1 MSRFDPL
8 FKPFFVLYVTVSV
21 VLLLL
26 GLGPALA
33 KAIPAVQDAFVA
45 WGDGQLPPAALW
57 DGMVRASEFSEGLG
71 RVALDYSFSAIN
83 IGFGVF
89 IVWRRP
95 RDWTARLLGLAL
107 VGTGNVFNFQSHGVL
122 FFIWDSLSGIHLGLH
137 AISGA
142 TYVHALLIFPNGK
155 LFPRWSVWFLAVV
168 YLLMTVA
175 LVIMTIGAVL
185 GELAWDG
192 EPGSIY
198 NSVLSFETLYFVVFF
213 GLLIPIVGLTSQ
225 LYRYQVIYTPQ
236 ERQQTKLV
244 VWSIAVSFGAGMFFI
259 LLAGL
264 LNASQWASLG
274 LAAALEDLEELVFV
288 YFPLM
293 FAIFPISLVIAILR
307 YRLWDIDLFVN
318 RTLVYGMLT
327 AMLAA
332 TYFGSVI
339 LLQFAFR
346 TVTDQGGAVAIVI
359 STLMIAALFQPL
371 RRRIQALIDRRFYR
385 RKYDAAQALVAF
397 NATIRDEVN
406 LERLSEALMSV
417 VEETMRPEHVSL
429 WLRRVPRTTGQ
440 ASSDNPLPPDVVPS

>member
-1 MSRFDPL
+1 MSVFPIL
-8 FKPFFVLYVTVSV
+8 SQFKPFFALYTAVSL

-33 KAIPAVQDAFVA
+33 KAVPAVQDVFVA
-45 WGDGQLPPAALW
+45 WGDGQLPPTALW
-57 DGMVRASEFSEGLG
+57 DGMVSASEFSEGLG

-95 RDWTARLLGLAL
+95 GEWTARLLGLAL

-122 FFIWDSLSGIHLGLH
+122 FAVWGSLSGIHLGLH

-142 TYVHALLIFPNGK
+142 TYVHALLIFPNGR
-155 LFPRWSVWFLAVV
+155 LFPRWSVWFLTVV
-168 YLLMTVA
+168 YLLMTLA

-185 GELAWDG
+185 GELAWEGD
-192 EPGSIY
+192 PGSELD
-198 NSVLSFETLYFVVFF
+198 SVLSFETIYFVVFF

-225 LYRYQVIYTPQ
+225 LYRYRVIYTPQ

-244 VWSIAVSFGAGMFFI
+244 VWSIAVSFGAGMLFI

-274 LAAALEDLEELVFV
+274 LEEALEDLEELVFV

-293 FAIFPISLVIAILR
+293 FAIVPISLVIAILR
-307 YRLWDIDLFVN
+307 YRLWDIDLLVN

-332 TYFGSVI
+332 TYFGSVM
-339 LLQFAFR
+339 LLQYAFR

-359 STLMIAALFQPL
+359 STLTIAGLFQPL
-371 RRRIQALIDRRFYR
+371 RRRIQVLIDRRFYR
-385 RKYDAAQALVAF
+385 RRHDAAQALAAF
-397 NATIRDEVN
+397 SATIRDEVN
-406 LERLSEALMSV
+406 LERLSDALMSI
-417 VEETMRPEHVSL
+417 VEETMQPAHVSL
-429 WLRRVPRTTGQ
+429 WLRKSEARSQRS
-440 ASSDNPLPPDVVPS
+440 AS

>member
-1 MSRFDPL
+1 VSRFDPL
-8 FKPFFVLYVTVSV
+8 FKPFFALYTAVSI

-33 KAIPAVQDAFVA
+33 KAVPAVQDVFVA

-57 DGMVRASEFSEGLG
+57 DGMARASEFSEGLG

-89 IVWRRP
+89 IFWRRP

-107 VGTGNVFNFQSHGVL
+107 VGTGNVFNFQAHGVRG
-122 FFIWDSLSGIHLGLH
+122 SLSGIHLGFH

-142 TYVHALLIFPNGK
+142 TYVHALLVFPNGK
-155 LFPRWSVWFLAVV
+155 LFPRPSVWFLAVV
-168 YLLMTVA
+168 YLLMTLA

-185 GELAWDG
+185 GELAWGGD
-192 EPGSIY
+192 PGS
-198 NSVLSFETLYFVVFF
+198 NLDLVLSFETVYFVVFF

-225 LYRYQVIYTPQ
+225 LYRYRVIYTPQ

-244 VWSIAVSFGAGMFFI
+244 VWSIAVSFGAGMLFI
-259 LLAGL
+259 LVAGL

-274 LAAALEDLEELVFV
+274 LEAALEDLEELVFA

-293 FAIFPISLVIAILR
+293 FAIVPISLVIAILR

-359 STLMIAALFQPL
+359 STLMIAALFQPM
-371 RRRIQALIDRRFYR
+371 RRRIQDLIDRRFYR
-385 RKYDAAQALVAF
+385 RRYDAAQALVAF
-397 NATIRDEVN
+397 SANIRDEVN

-417 VEETMRPEHVSL
+417 VEETMQPVHVSL

-440 ASSDNPLPPDVVPS
+440 ASSDNPRPPNVMPS